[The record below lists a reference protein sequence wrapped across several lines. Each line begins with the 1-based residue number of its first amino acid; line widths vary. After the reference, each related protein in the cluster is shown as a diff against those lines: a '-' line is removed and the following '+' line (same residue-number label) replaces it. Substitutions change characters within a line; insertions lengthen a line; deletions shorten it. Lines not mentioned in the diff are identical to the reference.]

1 MELMSHLPP
10 AQQAVVE
17 QGFFGGMSQ
26 RQIAATMKL
35 PLGTVKTRMELGLR
49 KLAHAAMPFRALIE

>member
-1 MELMSHLPP
+1 MAHLPP

-17 QGFFGGMSQ
+17 QGFFGGLSQ
-26 RQIAATMKL
+26 RQIAAAMQL

-49 KLAHAAMPFRALIE
+49 KLAHAVAPFRKQID